1 MPRKNLIR
9 TREHVYHIT
18 SRSNSKEWFY
28 IPSQECWKISLELL
42 EKGQNEFQVDLHAF
56 VLMNNHYH
64 MMIKTPHCD
73 IDKFMH
79 FFNKSLSSR
88 INMSAGRINHVF
100 GGNYKWSIIDSQ
112 RYYANALKYLYQN
125 PVRAG
130 LSQNVESYPYSTLKK
145 SRCEKLK
152 IECYLDELNLNWLNQ
167 IYDSKESLRIKK
179 GLKRP
184 LFRPSYE
191 IKSRKQVLLL

>member
-28 IPSQECWKISLELL
+28 IPSQECWKICLELL
-42 EKGQNEFQVDLHAF
+42 EKGQRDFQIELHAF
-56 VLMNNHYH
+56 VLMSNHYH
-64 MMIKTPHCD
+64 LMLRTPHCD

-79 FFNKSLSSR
+79 FFNKTLSSR

-112 RYYANALKYLYQN
+112 GYYANALKYLYQN
-125 PVRAG
+125 PVRAN
-130 LSQNVESYPYSTLKK
+130 LAQSVESYPYSTLIG
-145 SRCEKLK
+145 SRCESLK
-152 IECYLDELNLNWLNQ
+152 VTSFLPRFDLNWLNQ
-167 IYDSKESLRIKK
+167 IYDSNESMRLRK
-179 GLKRP
+179 GLKRSI
-184 LFRPSYE
+184 FRPSYE
-191 IKSRKQVLLL
+191 MKSRRHVLLM